1 MKTRPVA
8 LYDPDQLAMLSRV
21 LREALSE
28 TLDLVGSGE
37 SEPDVEELTSRL
49 GKVIMDQFIAG
60 ETDPEF
66 LKLIAI
72 KSMTHT
78 A

>member
-28 TLDLVGSGE
+28 TLDLVGSGG

-60 ETDPEF
+60 ETNPEF